1 MHESKDV
8 TVNGCSRGAVAFA
21 FMAGAVIG
29 AGAVLLLTPEGG
41 LAVRRRLLRGV
52 ETAQEELADI
62 ITETREALEVLTKDA
77 RQTVKRTASRLK
89 AAVDA
94 TSEAMKASVED
105 GDAR

>member
-1 MHESKDV
+1 MNKTEDLSL
-8 TVNGCSRGAVAFA
+8 NGCSTGAVAFA
-21 FMAGAVIG
+21 FLAGAVIG

-41 LAVRRRLLRGV
+41 SAVRRRLLRGV
-52 ETAQEELADI
+52 GTAQEELAGI

-94 TSEAMKASVED
+94 TSQAMKASVED
-105 GDAR
+105 DNA